1 MDLPQPIAKKASF
14 ARRHRLLLWISGVVL
29 AVLVALTITGTI
41 LARKIEPYLRA
52 QIVQALSDRLHARVE
67 LDSFHVSFG
76 TLINGHWGIFAEG
89 HGLRI
94 WPNYK
99 VEAARQQ
106 QFADQALPPTAGV
119 PLIQLDEF
127 NFRAPLRYDS
137 GKPIVISVVRLSGLS
152 IHVPPKSLRDQA
164 ASPKTI
170 DQPQPTPGNPSALS
184 RVVVERI
191 DCDRALLILETDK
204 PNKLP
209 MGFAIQ
215 RLRLNHLSF
224 NAPMDFDAQLTNPRP
239 AGVIHTTGKFGP
251 WQPDD
256 PGASGVEGNY
266 TFDHADLAV
275 FKGIA
280 GILNSTGQYQG
291 TLRNIVVDGDAD
303 VPNFSIAAFNS
314 PLPLHTHFHARVDG
328 TDGDTWLEP
337 VNAVLGNAHFTT
349 SGQIVRLKTLE
360 MEQNPSATPE
370 SVAASLFV
378 GGHDLQLNID
388 IEKTPIDDFMRL
400 TNQSQKP
407 LLTGIVTVKA
417 KLHIPPGKT
426 KVEQRLTLDGKFN
439 LDQATFTSDK
449 IQSKV
454 DELSLRSQGRPGD
467 VKHVQPGDVSS
478 QMQSDFRVANAVV
491 TLPDLQYNVPGAVIR
506 VQGTYSLS
514 GALNFAGTA
523 SMDATVSKMVGG
535 WKGFLLKPAD
545 RFFKKDGAGTEIP
558 IHVAGT
564 RDAPQF
570 GVDLGPF
577 KTGTHPQ
584 RPDQQIPDSGPVQAP
599 AATPQPQR

>member
-1 MDLPQPIAKKASF
+1 M
-14 ARRHRLLLWISGVVL
+14 SGVVL
-29 AVLVALTITGTI
+29 VVLIALTIAGSI
-41 LARKIEPYLRA
+41 VARRVEPYLRV

-89 HGLRI
+89 RGLRI

-99 VEAARQQ
+99 VEAAERQQ
-106 QFADQALPPTAGV
+106 LADQALPPTAGV

-127 NFRAPLRYDS
+127 NFHAPLRYDS
-137 GKPIVISVVRLSGLS
+137 GKPIVISVVRLTGLS
-152 IHVPPKSLRDQA
+152 IHVPPKTMRNQG
-164 ASPKTI
+164 ASPKTAEGA
-170 DQPQPTPGNPSALS
+170 QPTSGNPSMLS

-191 DCDRALLILETDK
+191 DCDHALLILETDK

-224 NAPMDFDAQLTNPRP
+224 NAPMDFEAQLTNPRP
-239 AGVIHTTGKFGP
+239 VGVIHTAGKFGP
-251 WQPDD
+251 WQADD
-256 PGASGVEGNY
+256 PGASAVEGSY
-266 TFDHADLAV
+266 TFDHADLAT
-275 FKGIA
+275 FKGIG

-291 TLRNIVVDGDAD
+291 SLRNIIVDGDAD

-314 PLPLHTHFHARVDG
+314 PLPLHTQFHARVDG
-328 TDGDTWLEP
+328 TDGDTWLDP

-349 SGQIVRLKTLE
+349 SGEIVRLKTLE
-360 MEQNPSATPE
+360 LEENPSATPE
-370 SVAASLFV
+370 AVAASLFE

-417 KLHIPPGKT
+417 KLHIPPGKE
-426 KVEQRLTLDGKFN
+426 KVEQRLTLDGNFQ

-467 VKHVQPGDVSS
+467 VKHMQPGDVSS

-491 TLPDLQYNVPGAVIR
+491 NLPNLVYTVPGAVIR
-506 VQGTYSLS
+506 LKGAYGLN

-545 RFFKKDGAGTEIP
+545 RFFKKDGAGTQVP

-564 RDAPQF
+564 REAPKI

-577 KTGTHPQ
+577 KAGTHPQ

-599 AATPQPQR
+599 AVTPQPQG